1 MYFGTLEAGGTKM
14 VLSVGNEKN
23 ELLEQAS
30 IPTEAPEKTIP
41 AMIDWFRDKRIVSL
55 GIGTFGPVDLKK
67 DSPTY
72 GWITSTPKPG
82 WRNRPLLQPMLDA
95 LGVPGLID
103 TDVNAAALAEWKL
116 GAAKGLNSCLYV
128 TVGTGIGAGL
138 VIEGKLVHG
147 LVHPE
152 MGHMLLRQ
160 EPDDQTPVGFCP
172 YHAGCLEGLASGPA
186 IEKRWGKKGYE
197 LPPDHPAWTLEASY
211 LAQMCMNAV
220 CAFSPEKIILGG
232 GVMQQKQL
240 FPLIRRKTLALL
252 NGYVQAGAILENIDN
267 YIVEPGL
274 GTKSGAT
281 GALLLARQAH
291 ADAQN
296 PECLQ

>member
-14 VLSVGNEKN
+14 VLSVGNENN

-41 AMIDWFRDKRIVSL
+41 AMIDWFRDKGIVSL

-67 DSPTY
+67 DSSTY
-72 GWITSTPKPG
+72 GWITKTPKPG
-82 WRNRPLLQPMLDA
+82 WSDKPLLPPMQEA
-95 LGVPGLID
+95 LGVPALID
-103 TDVNAAALAEWKL
+103 TDVNAAALAEWQL

-152 MGHMLLRQ
+152 LGHMLLRR
-160 EPDDQTPVGFCP
+160 EEEDRAPDGFCP
-172 YHAGCLEGLASGPA
+172 YHKGCLEGLASGPA
-186 IEKRWGKKGYE
+186 IEKRWGRKGYE
-197 LPPDHPAWTLEASY
+197 LPPGHKAWNLEAAY

-232 GVMQQKQL
+232 GVMQQKHL
-240 FPLIRRKTLALL
+240 FPLIREKTLSLL
-252 NGYVQAGAILENIDN
+252 NGYVQAEEILNDIDS

-281 GALLLARQAH
+281 GALLLARQAY
-291 ADAQN
+291 
-296 PECLQ
+296 EGK

>member
-1 MYFGTLEAGGTKM
+1 MLFGTLEAGGTKM

-23 ELLEQAS
+23 ELLEQTS

-41 AMIDWFRDKRIVSL
+41 AMIDWFRGKGIVSL
-55 GIGTFGPVDLKK
+55 GIGTFGPVDLKT

-72 GWITSTPKPG
+72 GWITKTPKPG
-82 WRNRPLLQPMLDA
+82 WSDKPLLPPMRDE
-95 LGVPGLID
+95 LGVPALID

-116 GAAKGLNSCLYV
+116 GAAQGLNSCVYV

-152 MGHMLLRQ
+152 LGHMLLRQ
-160 EPDDQTPVGFCP
+160 EAKDPAPDGFCP
-172 YHAGCLEGLASGPA
+172 YHKGCLEGLAAGPA
-186 IEKRWGKKGYE
+186 IEKRWEKKGYE
-197 LPPDHPAWTLEASY
+197 LPEDHEAWDLEAAY
-211 LAQMCMNAV
+211 LAQMCVNMI

-240 FPLIRRKTLALL
+240 FPLIRRKTLDLL
-252 NGYVQAGAILENIDN
+252 NAYIQADEILNDIDQ
-267 YIVEPGL
+267 YITEPGL

-281 GALLLARQAH
+281 GALLLARFAWEKTKKN
-291 ADAQN
+291 A
-296 PECLQ
+296 